1 MLDCKGLTYSISKD
15 SLMIKDRNI
24 TIIINQLDTHN
35 LYRINI
41 GNNILVTIPLAY
53 AMITTTSQLPTDLT
67 IWHCRFAYLN
77 CKYLKRLPN
86 MISSMK
92 IPARAKDLSIY
103 IICV

>member
-1 MLDCKGLTYSISKD
+1 MLDCKGLTYSIFKN

-24 TIIINQLDTHN
+24 IIIINQLNTHD

-41 GNNILVTIPLAY
+41 GNNILVTILLAY
-53 AMITTTSQLPTDLT
+53 TMITTTSQLPTNLT
-67 IWHCRFAYLN
+67 TWYCQFIYLN
-77 CKYLKRLPN
+77 YKYLKQLSN